1 MPPIREDSPRG
12 PRGRRVD
19 STMPDASTLA
29 EWGLPGLF
37 LVAVV
42 AGSVLPA
49 PSEAVLAALIYGG
62 VRPGWAVTVATV
74 GNVLG
79 ALSVYALGRWG
90 ARGEGGGVVG
100 RWLQRRSAREG
111 PRLLRA
117 RERLA
122 TWGAP
127 VLLLAWLPV
136 VGDVF
141 VLAAGLVG
149 VRPGPFVAFVSLG
162 KGLRYL
168 GVALSV
174 LAASHTGISQ

>member
-1 MPPIREDSPRG
+1 
-12 PRGRRVD
+12 
-19 STMPDASTLA
+19 MPDAATLA

-42 AGSVLPA
+42 AGSLLAA
-49 PSEAVLAALIYGG
+49 PSEAVLAALVYGG
-62 VRPGWAVTVATV
+62 VSPGLAVAVATG

-79 ALSVYALGRWG
+79 ALTVYGLGRWV
-90 ARGEGGGVVG
+90 AAGGGGAVG
-100 RWLQRRSAREG
+100 RWVRRREAHEG
-111 PRLLRA
+111 PRLERA
-117 RERLA
+117 RARLA

-127 VLLLAWLPV
+127 VLALAWVPV

-149 VRPGPFVAFVSLG
+149 VRWAPFIAFVTLG

-168 GVALSV
+168 FVALSA
-174 LAASHTGISQ
+174 LAASPAGISP

>member
-1 MPPIREDSPRG
+1 
-12 PRGRRVD
+12 
-19 STMPDASTLA
+19 MPDASTLA

-62 VRPGWAVTVATV
+62 VSPAPAVAVATV

-79 ALSVYALGRWG
+79 AITLYLLGRWV
-90 ARGEGGGVVG
+90 AHGGGGPLG
-100 RWLQRRSAREG
+100 RWVQRRTAREG
-111 PRLLRA
+111 PRLERA
-117 RERLA
+117 QARLA

-127 VLLLAWLPV
+127 VLTLAWVPV

-149 VRPGPFVAFVSLG
+149 VRWAPFVGFVTLG
-162 KGLRYL
+162 KALRYL
-168 GVALSV
+168 FVALS
-174 LAASHTGISQ
+174 AAAVSHAGI